1 MSKKIKAA
9 IFDMDGTLIDSM
21 WVWEKIDVEFLKK
34 RNLEIPNNLRS
45 DIEHMNFYQ
54 VAEYF
59 KNRFHLP
66 DSIDEITKEWNDMAY
81 SHYVNDVTLKN
92 GVKKYLKHL
101 KANGTKIGLATSNCL
116 MLIEAVL
123 KKLEIYDFFDSIT
136 TTDEVNK
143 GKDFPDIYILAAKK
157 LGVSPSECIVFE
169 DILPAIISAKKA
181 GAKVVGVH
189 DDYALAQMQD
199 IKNEADKF
207 IVNFEE
213 IIA

>member
-92 GVKKYLKHL
+92 GVKEYLKHL